1 MQYKVELTIE
11 KDGDGF
17 HAFCPVLPGLHVGGD
32 TKDEV
37 LEYAKDAVIA
47 YLQSMIKHGEA
58 LPIAYTTHND
68 RNITFSAAVIEFAM
82 T

>member
-1 MQYKVELTIE
+1 MQYKVELMIE
-11 KDGDGF
+11 RDGEGF

-32 TKDEV
+32 TEDEV
-37 LEYAKDAVIA
+37 LEFAKDAVIA

-68 RNITFSAAVIEFAM
+68 LNTTFSIASVEFAM
-82 T
+82 S